1 MIRSM
6 TGYGKTECQLPGK
19 KLSIEIKSLNGKQLD
34 TGIRLPL
41 LYRDKELEIRQMIA
55 SALERGKVDCTFY
68 YELNGD
74 ACSGA
79 INEQVVRNYYQ
90 QLRRISEELG
100 LETSLELLTTV
111 MRLPDTVRTER
122 NGLSDQEW
130 KLIEEGL
137 RQALEQVERFRIREG
152 EVLAG
157 DLRER
162 VIAIREKLDRVGP
175 YEEERIRRIRERIGN
190 NLVAFMKNREEVD
203 ENRLEQEIIFY
214 LEKLDI
220 SEEKVRLASHCDYFL
235 GTMDEESSPGKKLGF
250 ISQEMGREINTLGS
264 KANHSEIQ
272 RLVVEMKDELEKIKE
287 QILNVL

>member
-6 TGYGKTECQLPGK
+6 TGFGKAECHLPDK
-19 KLSIEIKSLNGKQLD
+19 KLTIEIKSLNGKQLD
-34 TGIRLPL
+34 TGMRLPP
-41 LYRDKELEIRQMIA
+41 LYREKELEIRQMIA
-55 SALERGKVDCTFY
+55 SSLERGKVDCIFY

-79 INEQVVRNYYQ
+79 INEQVVRNYYET
-90 QLRRISEELG
+90 LRRISEELG

-122 NGLSDQEW
+122 NGLEEEEW
-130 KLIEEGL
+130 KVIADGL
-137 RQALEQVERFRIREG
+137 NRALGQVDDFRIREG
-152 EVLAG
+152 EALAT
-157 DLRER
+157 DLREH
-162 VIAIREKLDRVGP
+162 VIAIREKLGQVGQC
-175 YEEERIRRIRERIGN
+175 EEERILRIRERVGN
-190 NLVAFMKNREEVD
+190 NLSAFLRNREEVD
-203 ENRLEQEIIFY
+203 ENRLEQELIFY

-235 GTMDEESSPGKKLGF
+235 DTMEEGRTPGKKLGF

-264 KANHSEIQ
+264 KANHAEIQ
-272 RLVVEMKDELEKIKE
+272 RIVVEMKDELEKIKE